1 MNTFLAN
8 GDLYISEIQY
18 KTSDYRSLCMW
29 TCYVNLHVLL
39 SKFETMCIVKS
50 AIQINVN

>member
-1 MNTFLAN
+1 MNTFLGN

-29 TCYVNLHVLL
+29 TCYLNLHVLL
-39 SKFETMCIVKS
+39 RNYVYCEKRYTNKCEL
-50 AIQINVN
+50 N